1 MKTDMK
7 NLLIILLIF
16 SGLGQMQAQE
26 KDDSHREKIKEL
38 KTAFFTQ
45 ELNLDKK
52 KAQQFWPIYNEY
64 ESKLHELRKREH
76 RDIPNLECI
85 TEGDAEDMLE
95 EYVAIE
101 KQDYVLKQK
110 LFNDLKEIM
119 SAQEIIKLHKL
130 EDEFHKK
137 LIKEYR
143 ARKEREKQEEEE

>member
-1 MKTDMK
+1 MKINMK
-7 NLLIILLIF
+7 NLLIILLMF
-16 SGLGQMQAQE
+16 SGLWQMQSQE

-64 ESKLHELRKREH
+64 ESELHKLRKREH

-85 TEGDAEDMLE
+85 TEDDAENMLD

-101 KQDYVLKQK
+101 KQDYILKQK

-119 SAQEIIKLHKL
+119 TAQEIIKLHKL

-143 ARKEREKQEEEE
+143 ARKEREKEEEE

>member
-1 MKTDMK
+1 MK
-7 NLLIILLIF
+7 NLLTILLMF
-16 SGLGQMQAQE
+16 SGLWQMQSQE

-64 ESKLHELRKREH
+64 ESELHKLRKREH

-85 TEGDAEDMLE
+85 TEDDAENMLD

-101 KQDYVLKQK
+101 KQDYILKQK

-119 SAQEIIKLHKL
+119 TAQEIIKLHKL

-143 ARKEREKQEEEE
+143 ARKEREKKEEEQ

>member
-1 MKTDMK
+1 MKINMK
-7 NLLIILLIF
+7 NLLIILLMF
-16 SGLGQMQAQE
+16 SGLWQMQSQE

-64 ESKLHELRKREH
+64 ESELHKLRKREH

-85 TEGDAEDMLE
+85 TEGDAEDMLD

-101 KQDYVLKQK
+101 KQDYILKQK
-110 LFNDLKEIM
+110 LFTDLKEIM
-119 SAQEIIKLHKL
+119 TAQEIIKLHKL

-143 ARKEREKQEEEE
+143 ARKEREKEEEE

>member
-1 MKTDMK
+1 M
-7 NLLIILLIF
+7 F
-16 SGLGQMQAQE
+16 SGLWQMQSQE

-64 ESKLHELRKREH
+64 ESELHKLRKREH

-85 TEGDAEDMLE
+85 TEDDAENMLD

-101 KQDYVLKQK
+101 KQDYILKQK

-119 SAQEIIKLHKL
+119 TAQEIIKLHKL

-143 ARKEREKQEEEE
+143 ARKEREKEEEE

>member
-1 MKTDMK
+1 MKINMK
-7 NLLIILLIF
+7 NLLIILLMF
-16 SGLGQMQAQE
+16 SGLWQMQSQE

-38 KTAFFTQ
+38 KTAFFTP

-52 KAQQFWPIYNEY
+52 KAKQFWPIYNEY
-64 ESKLHELRKREH
+64 ESELHKLRKREH

-85 TEGDAEDMLE
+85 TEDDAENMLD

-101 KQDYVLKQK
+101 KQDYILKQK

-119 SAQEIIKLHKL
+119 TAQEIIKLHKL

-143 ARKEREKQEEEE
+143 ARKEREKQEEE

>member
-1 MKTDMK
+1 M
-7 NLLIILLIF
+7 F
-16 SGLGQMQAQE
+16 SGLWQMQSQE

-45 ELNLDKK
+45 ELNLDKE

-64 ESKLHELRKREH
+64 ESELHKLRKREH

-85 TEGDAEDMLE
+85 TEDDAENMLD

-101 KQDYVLKQK
+101 KQDYILKQK

-119 SAQEIIKLHKL
+119 TAQEIIKLHKL

-143 ARKEREKQEEEE
+143 ARKEREKEEEE

>member
-1 MKTDMK
+1 M
-7 NLLIILLIF
+7 F
-16 SGLGQMQAQE
+16 SGLWQMQSQE

-64 ESKLHELRKREH
+64 ESELHKLRKREH
-76 RDIPNLECI
+76 RDIPDLECI
-85 TEGDAEDMLE
+85 TEDDAENMLD

-101 KQDYVLKQK
+101 KQDYILKQK
-110 LFNDLKEIM
+110 LFNNLKEIM
-119 SAQEIIKLHKL
+119 TAQEIIKLHKL

-143 ARKEREKQEEEE
+143 ARKEREKQEEE

>member
-1 MKTDMK
+1 MKY
-7 NLLIILLIF
+7 LILILLIF
-16 SGLGQMQAQE
+16 SGLWQLQSQE
-26 KDDSHREKIKEL
+26 RDDSHRKKIKEL

-64 ESKLHELRKREH
+64 ESSLHELRKREH

-85 TEGDAEDMLE
+85 NEDEAKEMLE

-101 KQDYVLKQK
+101 KQDYLLKQA

-119 SAQEIIKLHKL
+119 TAQEIIKLHQL
-130 EDEFHKK
+130 EDRFHKK

-143 ARKEREKQEEEE
+143 ARKEREQEEEE

>member
-1 MKTDMK
+1 MK
-7 NLLIILLIF
+7 NLLIILLMF
-16 SGLGQMQAQE
+16 SGLWQMQSQE
-26 KDDSHREKIKEL
+26 KDDPHREKIKEL

-64 ESKLHELRKREH
+64 ESDLHELRKREH

-85 TEGDAEDMLE
+85 TEGDAEDMLD

-101 KQDYVLKQK
+101 RQDYILKQK

-119 SAQEIIKLHKL
+119 TAQEIIKLHKL

-143 ARKEREKQEEEE
+143 ARKEREKREEE

>member
-1 MKTDMK
+1 MK
-7 NLLIILLIF
+7 NLLIILLMF
-16 SGLGQMQAQE
+16 SGLWQMQSQE

-64 ESKLHELRKREH
+64 ESELHKLRKREH

-85 TEGDAEDMLE
+85 TEDDAENMLD

-101 KQDYVLKQK
+101 KQDYILKQK

-119 SAQEIIKLHKL
+119 TAQEIIKLHKL

-143 ARKEREKQEEEE
+143 ARKEREKQEEE

>member
-1 MKTDMK
+1 M
-7 NLLIILLIF
+7 F
-16 SGLGQMQAQE
+16 SGLWQMQSQE

-64 ESKLHELRKREH
+64 ESELHELRKREH

-85 TEGDAEDMLE
+85 TEGDAEDMLD

-101 KQDYVLKQK
+101 RQDYILKQQ

-119 SAQEIIKLHKL
+119 TAQEIIKLHKL

-143 ARKEREKQEEEE
+143 ARKEREKQEEE

>member
-1 MKTDMK
+1 MKINMK
-7 NLLIILLIF
+7 NLLIILLMF
-16 SGLGQMQAQE
+16 SGLWQMQSQE

-64 ESKLHELRKREH
+64 ESELHKLRKREH

-85 TEGDAEDMLE
+85 TEDDAENMLD

-101 KQDYVLKQK
+101 KQDYILKQK

-119 SAQEIIKLHKL
+119 TAQEIIKLHKL

-143 ARKEREKQEEEE
+143 ARKEREKQEEE

>member
-1 MKTDMK
+1 M
-7 NLLIILLIF
+7 F
-16 SGLGQMQAQE
+16 SGLWQMQSQE

-45 ELNLDKK
+45 ELNLDKE

-64 ESKLHELRKREH
+64 ESELHKLRKREH

-85 TEGDAEDMLE
+85 TEDDAENMLD

-101 KQDYVLKQK
+101 KQDYILKQK

-119 SAQEIIKLHKL
+119 TAQEIIKLHKL

-143 ARKEREKQEEEE
+143 ARKEREKEEEK

>member
-1 MKTDMK
+1 M
-7 NLLIILLIF
+7 F
-16 SGLGQMQAQE
+16 SGLWQMQSQE

-64 ESKLHELRKREH
+64 ESELHKLRKREH

-85 TEGDAEDMLE
+85 TEDDAENMLD

-101 KQDYVLKQK
+101 KQDYILKQK

-119 SAQEIIKLHKL
+119 TAQEIIKLHKL

-143 ARKEREKQEEEE
+143 ARKEREKQEEE

>member
-1 MKTDMK
+1 MK
-7 NLLIILLIF
+7 NLLIILLMF
-16 SGLGQMQAQE
+16 SGLWQMQSQE

-64 ESKLHELRKREH
+64 ESELHKLRKREH
-76 RDIPNLECI
+76 RDIPDLECI
-85 TEGDAEDMLE
+85 TEDDAENMLD

-101 KQDYVLKQK
+101 KQDYILKQK

-119 SAQEIIKLHKL
+119 TAQEIIKLHKL

-143 ARKEREKQEEEE
+143 ARKEREKQEEE

>member
-1 MKTDMK
+1 M
-7 NLLIILLIF
+7 F
-16 SGLGQMQAQE
+16 SGLWQMQSQE

-45 ELNLDKK
+45 ELNLDKE

-64 ESKLHELRKREH
+64 ESELHKLRKREH

-85 TEGDAEDMLE
+85 TEDDAENMLD

-101 KQDYVLKQK
+101 KQDYILKQK

-119 SAQEIIKLHKL
+119 TAQEIIKLHKL

-143 ARKEREKQEEEE
+143 ARKEREKEEEEYYVLMNSNI

>member
-1 MKTDMK
+1 M
-7 NLLIILLIF
+7 F
-16 SGLGQMQAQE
+16 SGLWQMQSQE

-64 ESKLHELRKREH
+64 ESELHKLRKREH

-85 TEGDAEDMLE
+85 TEDDAENMLD

-101 KQDYVLKQK
+101 KQDYILKQK

-119 SAQEIIKLHKL
+119 TAQEIIKLHKL

-143 ARKEREKQEEEE
+143 ARKEREKQEE

>member
-1 MKTDMK
+1 MK
-7 NLLIILLIF
+7 NLLTILLMF
-16 SGLGQMQAQE
+16 SGLWQMQSQE

-64 ESKLHELRKREH
+64 ESELHKLRKREH

-85 TEGDAEDMLE
+85 TEDDAENMLD

-101 KQDYVLKQK
+101 KQDYILKQK

-119 SAQEIIKLHKL
+119 TAQEIIKLHKL

-143 ARKEREKQEEEE
+143 ARKEREKEEEE

>member
-1 MKTDMK
+1 M
-7 NLLIILLIF
+7 F
-16 SGLGQMQAQE
+16 SGLWQMQSQE

-64 ESKLHELRKREH
+64 ESELHKLRKREH

-85 TEGDAEDMLE
+85 TEDDAENMLD

-101 KQDYVLKQK
+101 KQDYILKQK
-110 LFNDLKEIM
+110 LFNNLKEIM
-119 SAQEIIKLHKL
+119 TAQEIIKLHKL

-143 ARKEREKQEEEE
+143 ARKEREKEEEE

>member
-1 MKTDMK
+1 MK
-7 NLLIILLIF
+7 NLLTILLMF
-16 SGLGQMQAQE
+16 SGLWQMQSQE

-64 ESKLHELRKREH
+64 ESELHKLRKREH

-85 TEGDAEDMLE
+85 TEDDAENMLD

-101 KQDYVLKQK
+101 KQDYILKQK

-119 SAQEIIKLHKL
+119 TAQEIIKLHKL

-143 ARKEREKQEEEE
+143 ARKEREKKEEE

>member
-1 MKTDMK
+1 MKINMK
-7 NLLIILLIF
+7 NLLIILLMF
-16 SGLGQMQAQE
+16 SGLWQMQSQE

-64 ESKLHELRKREH
+64 ESELHKLRKREH

-85 TEGDAEDMLE
+85 TEGDAEDMLD

-101 KQDYVLKQK
+101 KQDYILKQK

-119 SAQEIIKLHKL
+119 TAQEIIKLHKL

-143 ARKEREKQEEEE
+143 ARKEREKQEEE

>member
-1 MKTDMK
+1 MK
-7 NLLIILLIF
+7 NLLIILLMF
-16 SGLGQMQAQE
+16 SGLWQMQSQE

-64 ESKLHELRKREH
+64 ESELHKLRKREH
-76 RDIPNLECI
+76 RDIPDLECI
-85 TEGDAEDMLE
+85 TEDDAENMLD

-101 KQDYVLKQK
+101 KQDYILKQK
-110 LFNDLKEIM
+110 LFNNLKEIM
-119 SAQEIIKLHKL
+119 TAQEIIKLHKL

-143 ARKEREKQEEEE
+143 ARKEREKQEEE

>member
-1 MKTDMK
+1 MK